1 VEKIKSVL
9 SAKELAKKM
18 TDEELQLAIDDF
30 QDIQYDGT
38 GVLH

>member
-1 VEKIKSVL
+1 MS
-9 SAKELAKKM
+9 
-18 TDEELQLAIDDF
+18 DEELQLAINDF

>member
-1 VEKIKSVL
+1 
-9 SAKELAKKM
+9 M
-18 TDEELQLAIDDF
+18 TDEELQLAINDF